1 MARVSKKV
9 SAAQREAE
17 NAPHRIWK
25 TAIYARLSDFDDVL
39 RNTESLEVQIS
50 YIKEYIN
57 HRDDLMLLDV
67 FADKWCTGMNFD
79 RPEFERLLK
88 ALQERKVNCIV
99 VKDFSRLGRNF
110 VETGQYLEQVFPL
123 FGVRFIAINDNYDS
137 LNRQSRDG
145 MLVPIKSMI
154 NEMYSKDLSQ
164 KIQSCFRSKEARG
177 EIYNPVPFG
186 YKKDQ
191 KNHLVLDEEVS
202 DVVVRIFLWK
212 KSGMKER
219 EIAKKLS
226 AQGIQTPFTRRCQLG
241 YLKNTLRV
249 KDPAWQTVFVT
260 KVLENPI
267 YTGTMVYNRIAYD
280 ETNRKIGQNPRESWR
295 MVPDSHPAIISW
307 ELFDEVSAL
316 REAVQAVKEE
326 RKKWCR
332 QRRKNNP
339 NIFKGRIFC
348 KECGEK
354 LVCHWQSDGT
364 LYFYGASC
372 HVSISEKDLW
382 NGIHVMQKKG
392 MYLGGYRPFGFL
404 PDPNDC
410 HKLIL
415 DPVAS
420 RYVRLIFEL
429 ALQGNRTGTIAKILN
444 EKQIP
449 TPATYHVAE
458 NHVYSEQK
466 AWDLQHGHWTSGTVY
481 HVLKNEKYKGTYVGA
496 KFIMPVPCKHRVLRA
511 PLEQQVRIED
521 SHAAIVT
528 PEEFEQAQMVIMLQ
542 HGKHQAGN
550 YTKHQYP
557 LKGKVYCGY
566 CQKLM
571 KYRVLKKLGPSF
583 NCRFS
588 ATAVDSPCKRIP
600 ISEELLEHI
609 VRNALTAQIKQ
620 AEYVLEILHERERK
634 ALICFSALE
643 RQEEKLS
650 AEKAEIVKQRV
661 ALYEQYADGNMS
673 KEEFIRQRDAYRV
686 QEDDKMEQIQRLRTE
701 KDQIFL
707 PVKKDTDNLQAVM
720 NTVGESGD
728 VMHLSQNVVETFIDR
743 IEVFNDKRVK
753 IRFTFED
760 ALNSYEEK

>member
-1 MARVSKKV
+1 MFLSLYGKKKK
-9 SAAQREAE
+9 SY
-17 NAPHRIWK
+17 NF
-25 TAIYARLSDFDDVL
+25 SD
-39 RNTESLEVQIS
+39 S
-50 YIKEYIN
+50 
-57 HRDDLMLLDV
+57 
-67 FADKWCTGMNFD
+67 
-79 RPEFERLLK
+79 
-88 ALQERKVNCIV
+88 
-99 VKDFSRLGRNF
+99 
-110 VETGQYLEQVFPL
+110 LEQVFPL

-137 LNRQSRDG
+137 LNSQSRDG

-177 EIYNPVPFG
+177 EIYTPVPFG
-186 YKKDQ
+186 YKKNQ

-295 MVPDSHPAIISW
+295 MVPYSHPAIISW
-307 ELFDEVSAL
+307 ELFDEISAL
-316 REAVQAVKEE
+316 REAEQAVKEE

-332 QRRKNNP
+332 QRR
-339 NIFKGRIFC
+339 
-348 KECGEK
+348 
-354 LVCHWQSDGT
+354 
-364 LYFYGASC
+364 
-372 HVSISEKDLW
+372 
-382 NGIHVMQKKG
+382 
-392 MYLGGYRPFGFL
+392 
-404 PDPNDC
+404 
-410 HKLIL
+410 
-415 DPVAS
+415 
-420 RYVRLIFEL
+420 
-429 ALQGNRTGTIAKILN
+429 
-444 EKQIP
+444 
-449 TPATYHVAE
+449 E
-458 NHVYSEQK
+458 NK
-466 AWDLQHGHWTSGTVY
+466 AWDLQRSHWTSGTVY

-528 PEEFEQAQMVIMLQ
+528 QEEFEQAQKVIMLQ

-550 YTKHQYP
+550 HTKHQYP

-609 VRNALTAQIKQ
+609 VRSALTAQIKQ

-686 QEDDKMEQIQRLRTE
+686 QEDEKMEQIQRLRTE
-701 KDQIFL
+701 KNQAFQ
-707 PVKKDTDNLQAVM
+707 PVKKDTDHLQTVM
-720 NTVGESGD
+720 STVEEAGD
-728 VMHLSQNVVETFIDR
+728 VMYLSQNVVETFIDR
-743 IEVFNDKRVK
+743 IEVFNDEHVK
-753 IRFTFED
+753 IHFTFENVLAD
-760 ALNSYEEK
+760 YAE

>member
-1 MARVSKKV
+1 MS
-9 SAAQREAE
+9 
-17 NAPHRIWK
+17 
-25 TAIYARLSDFDDVL
+25 
-39 RNTESLEVQIS
+39 
-50 YIKEYIN
+50 KEYIKAQTPLPAYFPYPKFLLQMSLS
-57 HRDDLMLLDV
+57 HTARLTYVLLLDRM
-67 FADKWCTGMNFD
+67 T
-79 RPEFERLLK
+79 
-88 ALQERKVNCIV
+88 
-99 VKDFSRLGRNF
+99 
-110 VETGQYLEQVFPL
+110 
-123 FGVRFIAINDNYDS
+123 
-137 LNRQSRDG
+137 
-145 MLVPIKSMI
+145 
-154 NEMYSKDLSQ
+154 LSQ
-164 KIQSCFRSKEARG
+164 KNSW
-177 EIYNPVPFG
+177 V
-186 YKKDQ
+186 D
-191 KNHLVLDEEVS
+191 
-202 DVVVRIFLWK
+202 
-212 KSGMKER
+212 
-219 EIAKKLS
+219 
-226 AQGIQTPFTRRCQLG
+226 AQGRAYVLYPLARLAADLQSSISSVTR
-241 YLKNTLRV
+241 
-249 KDPAWQTVFVT
+249 
-260 KVLENPI
+260 
-267 YTGTMVYNRIAYD
+267 
-280 ETNRKIGQNPRESWR
+280 
-295 MVPDSHPAIISW
+295 
-307 ELFDEVSAL
+307 AL
-316 REAVQAVKEE
+316 RELEAARLIERRSNGFSKPNQIFLGVPQTVQKCAIGMVKNEQPDCA
-326 RKKWCR
+326 KVSNTITQNCTPN
-332 QRRKNNP
+332 QINKNDLRWNKI
-339 NIFKGRIFC
+339 NRTKEAYGRYQNVFL
-348 KECGEK
+348 EN
-354 LVCHWQSDGT
+354 
-364 LYFYGASC
+364 Y
-372 HVSISEKDLW
+372 SE
-382 NGIHVMQKKG
+382 
-392 MYLGGYRPFGFL
+392 YRPFGFL
-404 PDPNDC
+404 SDPNDC

-420 RYVRLIFEL
+420 RYVRLISEL

-449 TPATYHVAE
+449 TPAAYHVAE

-466 AWDLQHGHWTSGTVY
+466 AWDLQRSHWTSGTVY

-588 ATAVDSPCKRIP
+588 ATAVDNPCKRIP
-600 ISEELLEHI
+600 ISEELLEEI
-609 VRNALTAQIKQ
+609 VRNALTVQIKQ
-620 AEYVLEILHERERK
+620 AEHVLEILHERERK

-650 AEKAEIVKQRV
+650 AEKAELVKLRV

-701 KDQIFL
+701 KNQIFQ

-720 NTVGESGD
+720 NTVGEAGD

-743 IEVFNDKRVK
+743 IEVFNDECVK

-760 ALNSYEEK
+760 VLKSYEAE